1 MTKLMNRLTK
11 LLVFTASWTA
21 MAMYSAISFG
31 ADGSSFK
38 PPPGAKAAIVVFED
52 LECPTCATFYPQ
64 LWEVANKYNVPLLL
78 HDFPLAMHPWSFDAA
93 VYARYFDTKSPK
105 LGDDFRG
112 YIYRNQPQID
122 KQNLRQYVDKFA
134 SDNKAPLPF
143 VFDPDGQLKAKVI
156 ADRDLGNQIGLQGT
170 PTIFVVGSGGAA
182 TPAVEVAVGNF
193 GNLGQI
199 VEGYDPESARCRPGQ
214 EGRTKEGDCKEEIAW
229 PRSPSRQ

>member
-1 MTKLMNRLTK
+1 MNIPMNRVTK
-11 LLVFTASWTA
+11 LLVLTAAWTA
-21 MAMYSAISFG
+21 MAMYSALSFG

-93 VYARYFDTKSPK
+93 VYARYFDTKSQK

-112 YIYRNQPQID
+112 YIYKNQTQID

-156 ADRDLGNQIGLQGT
+156 ADRDLGNKIRLQGT

-182 TPAVEVAVGNF
+182 TPAVEVAVGDF
-193 GNLGQI
+193 AKLGPI
-199 VEGYDPESARCRPGQ
+199 VADMLSKAPAAPPA
-214 EGRTKEGDCKEEIAW
+214 KKAA
-229 PRSPSRQ
+229 PKKAAAKKK